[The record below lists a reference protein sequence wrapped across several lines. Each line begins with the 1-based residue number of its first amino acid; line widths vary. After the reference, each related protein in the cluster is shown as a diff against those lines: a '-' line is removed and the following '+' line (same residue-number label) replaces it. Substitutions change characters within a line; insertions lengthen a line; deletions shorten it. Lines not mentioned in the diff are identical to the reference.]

1 MLYGGRKLI
10 RQSGGKGILGRYKF
24 KCKGIK
30 VCLRNCKF
38 FGSIELLRAEALT
51 ALLNVSKVAQYRAW
65 STVDNKYLLNKGMN
79 ERSLD
84 LVLYFPLAEPN
95 WKPVG
100 KGVLEISFVGVSL

>member
-1 MLYGGRKLI
+1 M
-10 RQSGGKGILGRYKF
+10 
-24 KCKGIK
+24 
-30 VCLRNCKF
+30 RNCKF
-38 FGSIELLRAEALT
+38 FGSTELLREEALT
-51 ALLNVSKVAQYRAW
+51 VLLNVSRVAQYRAW

-100 KGVLEISFVGVSL
+100 KGVLEI